1 MPWASATPWASAAT
15 VERTARPLPGKLFL
29 VGTPIGNLGDITL
42 RALETLKQ
50 TRHIAAED
58 TRRTR
63 QLLTHFAILERTL
76 HALDANA
83 SPRKIEELLLLL
95 EAGEDLALVTDAGM
109 PSVSDP
115 GTALVRGAHARGIS
129 VCPIPGPSAVTA
141 AIGASGLI
149 DSNFVFL
156 GFLPRHGRK
165 RKDALSRIE
174 KSLDPI
180 ILFESPQRIA
190 ATLRELSE
198 RMPNRACTLCREISK
213 LHEEIAP
220 SSLAELAAR
229 EGEWRGE
236 ITLVIA
242 AAEERADEEIDLG
255 ALEARARARLAE
267 GATVKTVVAELGEE
281 TSLARRE
288 VYALVQRVREEQ

>member
-1 MPWASATPWASAAT
+1 
-15 VERTARPLPGKLFL
+15 VVGKLYL

-63 QLLTHFAILERTL
+63 QLLTHFAISERAL

-95 EAGEDLALVTDAGM
+95 EGGEDIALVTDAGM

-115 GTALVRGAHARGIS
+115 GTALVRGAHARG
-129 VCPIPGPSAVTA
+129 VTVVPIPGASAVTA
-141 AIGASGLI
+141 AIGVSGLV
-149 DSNFVFL
+149 DASFVFL

-165 RKDALSRIE
+165 RKEALARIE
-174 KSLDPI
+174 KSVDPI
-180 ILFESPQRIA
+180 VIFESPQRMA

-198 RMPNRACTLCREISK
+198 RMPERACTLCREISK

-220 SSLAELAAR
+220 STIAELAAR

-242 AAEERADEEIDLG
+242 AAAEGSADQEVDLG
-255 ALEARARARLAE
+255 ALEERARARLAE
-267 GATVKTVVAELGEE
+267 GATVKTVVTELGEAE
-281 TSLARRE
+281 TGVARRE
-288 VYALVQRVREEQ
+288 IYALVQRVREDLGE